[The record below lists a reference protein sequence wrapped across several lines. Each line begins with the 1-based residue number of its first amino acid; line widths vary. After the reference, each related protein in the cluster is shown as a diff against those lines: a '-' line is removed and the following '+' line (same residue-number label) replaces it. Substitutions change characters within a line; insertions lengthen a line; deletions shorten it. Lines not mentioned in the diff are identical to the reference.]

1 MLNLL
6 SRIRKRKKI
15 LQPHFLPSKIF
26 YTPSFLFKNNF
37 QIPSQ
42 NPLPDSPPPPLP
54 TSTLVVNTTNAT

>member
-6 SRIRKRKKI
+6 SRILKKRKKI

-26 YTPSFLFKNNF
+26 YTPSFFFKKNF

-42 NPLPDSPPPPLP
+42 NPLPIPPPPR
-54 TSTLVVNTTNAT
+54 STLVVNTTNAT

>member
-42 NPLPDSPPPPLP
+42 NPLPDSPPPLP